1 MTHQLWVT
9 EDDISTVGYRWYISC
24 GLQMT
29 HHLWVIDND
38 TSVMV
43 YRWWHISW
51 ELDNDTSAVG
61 YWQRHISCGLQV
73 MTHQLWVTEDDTS
86 TVGYWR
92 WHISCGLQKMTYQL
106 WVTNNDTWLV
116 KDNELWLYM
125 GHPYGLVKINE
136 LRRCMHRLFNL
147 SCVWTAFV
155 QLSLYIQWASSA
167 GVSSSSAR
175 SVHTHG

>member
-1 MTHQLWVT
+1 MIHQLWAT
-9 EDDISTVGYRWYISC
+9 DDDTSPVGYR
-24 GLQMT
+24 Q
-29 HHLWVIDND
+29 
-38 TSVMV
+38 
-43 YRWWHISW
+43 WHIGHGLSMMTYQPRVT
-51 ELDNDTSAVG
+51 DDDTSAVG
-61 YWQRHISCGLQV
+61 YRRWHISCGLQK

-92 WHISCGLQKMTYQL
+92 WHISCGLQKMPYQL

-125 GHPYGLVKINE
+125 GHPYGLVKFNE